1 MTKPTTGEQSSPK
14 QTEAMSLSDAVRIVK
29 EAIDAEETRLKKLAN
44 ETEAGPVMLEG
55 ETSARYDVQM
65 MVESSMAAKIMLKYE
80 YPVYKVLEED
90 APHAMW
96 DELAEMVGLGEVYG
110 VDI

>member
-1 MTKPTTGEQSSPK
+1 MTKPTTGEQSTPK
-14 QTEAMSLSDAVRIVK
+14 QTERMSLADAVRIVK
-29 EAIDAEETRLKKLAN
+29 EAINSEEDRLKQLAAD
-44 ETEAGPVMLEG
+44 TEADPVMLEG
-55 ETSARYDVQM
+55 ETSARFDVQM
-65 MVESSMAAKIMLKYE
+65 MVEPSIVAKIMLKYE

-90 APHAMW
+90 APQAMW

>member
-1 MTKPTTGEQSSPK
+1 
-14 QTEAMSLSDAVRIVK
+14 MSLADAVRIVK
-29 EAIDAEETRLKKLAN
+29 AAIDAEETRLKQLAADP
-44 ETEAGPVMLEG
+44 EADPVMLEG
-55 ETSARYDVQM
+55 ETSARFDVQM
-65 MVESSMAAKIMLKYE
+65 MVEPAIIAKIMLKYE

-90 APHAMW
+90 APQAMW

>member
-1 MTKPTTGEQSSPK
+1 MTKPTTGEQSTNK
-14 QTEAMSLSDAVRIVK
+14 QTEPISLSDAVRIVK
-29 EAIDAEETRLKKLAN
+29 EAINSEEARLKQLAAD
-44 ETEAGPVMLEG
+44 TEADPVMLEG
-55 ETSARYDVQM
+55 ETSARFDVQM
-65 MVESSMAAKIMLKYE
+65 MVEPAVVAKIMLKYE

-90 APHAMW
+90 APQAMW

>member
-1 MTKPTTGEQSSPK
+1 MTKPTTGEQST
-14 QTEAMSLSDAVRIVK
+14 QNTTEFMSLADAVRMVK

-44 ETEAGPVMLEG
+44 ETENDPVMLEG
-55 ETSARYDVQM
+55 ETSTRFNVQM
-65 MVESSMAAKIMLKYE
+65 MVEPSIVAKIMLKYE

-90 APHAMW
+90 EPQAMW
-96 DELAEMVGLGEVYG
+96 NELAEMVGLGEVYG